1 MSLEK
6 FTISDRRK
14 IQLALDL
21 PGYQLDDDS
30 QLYDCLHYLEESDR
44 ENGIDRSGCVKRLA
58 SEINTIDEK
67 IDGIFLNDP
76 DYGVASL
83 TETIK
88 DETRRSVTYD
98 TSRRGGADSGLR
110 QLKSK
115 KQIELRLEL
124 NWKYDNRI
132 CLG

>member
-1 MSLEK
+1 MSLEN
-6 FTISDRRK
+6 FTIDDRRK

-21 PGYQLDDDS
+21 PARELDDCS
-30 QLYDCLHYLEESDR
+30 RLYTCLDYLEERDR
-44 ENGIDRSGCVKRLA
+44 ENGIDRSKCVKRLA
-58 SEINTIDEK
+58 SEINTIDDK
-67 IDGIFLNDP
+67 LDGIYLNDP

-88 DETRRSVTYD
+88 DETRRSVSYD
-98 TSRRGGADSGLR
+98 TSRNGGVDSGLR
-110 QLKSK
+110 KLKQK

-124 NWKYDNRI
+124 EWKYDNRI